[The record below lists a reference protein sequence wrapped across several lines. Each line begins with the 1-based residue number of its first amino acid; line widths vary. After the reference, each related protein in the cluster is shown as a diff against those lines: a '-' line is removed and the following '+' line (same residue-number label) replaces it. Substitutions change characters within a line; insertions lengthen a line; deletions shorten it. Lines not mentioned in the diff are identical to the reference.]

1 MENNEV
7 KNEKLLTI
15 LRNNLTK
22 ANHYESYNH
31 EIKYNSHDD
40 KVEVCI
46 QKTRKWVVELVEQ
59 PYKIFGYSFGRKMVE
74 KGHFEPITRLYSRL
88 DGIFYDTNVDGEVF
102 NTFLADFKSLEEEKF
117 NKKLNK
123 VYEKKQ
129 LPQG

>member
-7 KNEKLLTI
+7 KNEKLLAI
-15 LRNNLTK
+15 LTK
-22 ANHYESYNH
+22 NLSKAVHYDGYNH
-31 EIKYNSHDD
+31 EIKYSSHDD
-40 KVEVCI
+40 KVEICI
-46 QKTRKWVVELVEQ
+46 QKTRKWIIELVQQ
-59 PYKIFGYSFGRKMVE
+59 PYKIFGFTFGSKTVE

-88 DGIFYDTNVDGEVF
+88 DGVFYDTDIDGEIF
-102 NTFLADFKSLEEEKF
+102 IKFLADFNKLEEEKF